1 MINKFRRLL
10 IRIGKILPF
19 VMCFIVLIGYVESC
33 IALYFNDYVLY
44 GNDTILNT
52 KVSFAINK
60 FIEYDIQILVVL
72 CIISVA
78 IETCVYNKLSCAYLG
93 INLLEKSYFS
103 TIELYPEYIYLICV
117 TNIIVSAFFVWKGL
131 RILINQ

>member
-33 IALYFNDYVLY
+33 IALYFSDYVLY

-60 FIEYDIQILVVL
+60 FIEYDIQMLVVL
-72 CIISVA
+72 CIISIA
-78 IETCVYNKLSCAYLG
+78 IQTCFYNKLACIYLG
-93 INLLEKSYFS
+93 VNLFEKSYFDF
-103 TIELYPEYIYLICV
+103 ELYPEYIYLICI
-117 TNIIVSAFFVWKGL
+117 TNIIISAFFVWKAL

>member
-10 IRIGKILPF
+10 IRVGKILPF
-19 VMCFIVLIGYVESC
+19 VICFIVLIGYVESF
-33 IALYFNDYVLY
+33 IALYFNDYILY
-44 GNDTILNT
+44 GNDIILNT

-72 CIISVA
+72 VILSIA
-78 IETCVYNKLSCAYLG
+78 IQTSNYNKLACIYLG
-93 INLLEKSYFS
+93 VNLFEKSYFDF
-103 TIELYPEYIYLICV
+103 ELYPEYIYLICIV
-117 TNIIVSAFFVWKGL
+117 NIIVSAFFVWKGL